1 MSDKFK
7 FELNREG
14 VRQLLQSKEMQDG
27 LVQYAKS
34 VQNRAGEGY
43 SVFVGR
49 NRANVS
55 VETNNDKAVRDNLEK
70 NTLLRSIRG

>member
-1 MSDKFK
+1 MAKFK

-14 VRQLLQSKEMQDG
+14 VRALLQSKEMQDG

-43 SVFVGR
+43 NVYVGR

-55 VETNNDKAVRDNLEK
+55 VQTSNDKAVQDNLEK
-70 NTLLRSIRG
+70 NTLLRSLKG